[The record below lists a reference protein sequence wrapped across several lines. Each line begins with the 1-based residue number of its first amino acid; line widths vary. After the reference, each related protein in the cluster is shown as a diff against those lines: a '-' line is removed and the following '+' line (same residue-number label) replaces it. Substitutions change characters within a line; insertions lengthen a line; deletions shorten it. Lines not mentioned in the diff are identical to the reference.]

1 MNKFCTYCL
10 VTLLAMLCLPT
21 NLAAQGWNYDFEM
34 AKADGIGDRPN
45 HYDVLLN
52 GISWSMYAVRRSGS
66 SSDFANGK
74 VSARIYGS
82 RMSMKEMPYLV
93 MKEDKVGGLGVIEFS
108 YRAYEEHATSQVAWC
123 VQVSE
128 DEGEHWETLGQPFT
142 PTMDV
147 ERFHAKANV
156 ETGRIR
162 IVRAD
167 YAVFDYAAAKGFDA
181 AFNLDDISITD
192 YEAGSPERP
201 SIQTGEDRLNFGL
214 RVKQRQSNLASHIR
228 TYRLT

>member
-1 MNKFCTYCL
+1 MKKFCTYCL
-10 VTLLAMLCLPT
+10 VALLAMLCLPT

-108 YRAYEEHATSQVAWC
+108 YRAYEEHATSSLGGRRW
-123 VQVSE
+123 
-128 DEGEHWETLGQPFT
+128 TLGDLRSAFYA
-142 PTMDV
+142 
-147 ERFHAKANV
+147 HN
-156 ETGRIR
+156 GR
-162 IVRAD
+162 
-167 YAVFDYAAAKGFDA
+167 
-181 AFNLDDISITD
+181 
-192 YEAGSPERP
+192 
-201 SIQTGEDRLNFGL
+201 
-214 RVKQRQSNLASHIR
+214 
-228 TYRLT
+228 